1 MKTVSEAE
9 KLAKKRLREKNKD
22 EWTMSVDMPGDFRM
36 LAATTVNVLGFG
48 KFDGKYIITSAKHQ
62 ISGGYTTSVE
72 MRRCLNGY

>member
-1 MKTVSEAE
+1 
-9 KLAKKRLREKNKD
+9 
-22 EWTMSVDMPGDFRM
+22 M

-62 ISGGYTTSVE
+62 ISGGYPTSGE